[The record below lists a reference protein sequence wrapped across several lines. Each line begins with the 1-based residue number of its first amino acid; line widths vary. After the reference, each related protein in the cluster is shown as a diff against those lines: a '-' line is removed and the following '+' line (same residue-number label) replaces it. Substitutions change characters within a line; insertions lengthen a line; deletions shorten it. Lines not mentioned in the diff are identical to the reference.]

1 MQFIPITSVT
11 VKDRARILDER
22 HLTELSESIRNE
34 GLLQPIVV
42 YGDDNR
48 LVAGEHRLASYFKL
62 FEESGDPMYEQIAY
76 ISLLQ
81 SLIEQ
86 GKIKEGDSLTEGD
99 LLRYEIEENV
109 KRLGMGWQDRVR
121 SMARYHKISLHE
133 SSAKGEEW
141 KQAQTGSLLN
151 MSQAHVSRALVVAK
165 RLSNPDDILW
175 TAESLS
181 QALRMLL
188 KERQDEVA
196 KHQLERMRDRRKS
209 AEQVAPKASDEL
221 SKSKPVFEFDT
232 DTPVDTY
239 PEGSDS
245 LVNYAVDTTA
255 PAELYS
261 KADLLSLYYQGD
273 ALELLPKIAA
283 TRKIHHIITD
293 PPYAI
298 DMDNLDMKNLED
310 VVETHQV
317 EPNIALVL
325 KFLEVSYECIEEKGF
340 LCMWYDLDHHNLF
353 QDHAS
358 EVGWKVCRWP
368 FIWAK
373 SSSCRNQAASY
384 NFTKSTEACMILRRS
399 GDAVLSQ
406 KQSNNFIV
414 ASASNGTGHPFHKPF
429 SVWERLIEAVS
440 YEGQTI
446 VDPFAGSGSMLNA
459 GLKLNRDVVGCEL
472 GEKHIHSGVT
482 FLHSSLNAPAE
493 FMTPIM

>member
-11 VKDRARILDER
+11 VKDRARTLDEG
-22 HLTELSESIRNE
+22 HIKELSESIRNE

-62 FEESGDPMYEQIAY
+62 FEESGDPMYEQIAH

-81 SLIEQ
+81 FLIEQ
-86 GKIKEGDSLTEGD
+86 GKVKEGAALTEGD
-99 LLRYEIEENV
+99 LIRYEIEENV

-133 SSAKGEEW
+133 ASSKGEEW
-141 KQAQTGSLLN
+141 RQAQTGSLLN

-165 RLSNPDDILW
+165 RLSNPEDVLW

-181 QALRMLL
+181 QALKMLL

-209 AEQVAPKASDEL
+209 VERTAPAALEALSD
-221 SKSKPVFEFDT
+221 SKPVFEFDT

-245 LVNYAVDTTA
+245 LVNYAEDA
-255 PAELYS
+255 RAELYS

-283 TRKIHHIITD
+283 VRKIHHIITD
-293 PPYAI
+293 PPYGI
-298 DMDNLDMKNLED
+298 EMDNLSMKNLGD
-310 VVETHQV
+310 IIETHQV
-317 EPNIALVL
+317 EPNVALL
-325 KFLEVSYECIEEKGF
+325 LRLLEVSYEVIEEKGF
-340 LCMWYDLDHHNLF
+340 MCMWYDLDHHNLL
-353 QDHAS
+353 QEHAAK
-358 EVGWKVCRWP
+358 VGWKVCRWP

-373 SSSCRNQAASY
+373 SSSCSNQAAAY

-399 GDAVLSQ
+399 GDAVLSK
-406 KQSNNFIV
+406 KQSSNFIV
-414 ASASNGTGHPFHKPF
+414 APSSNSTGHPFHKPF

-446 VDPFAGSGSMLNA
+446 VDPFAGSGSMLNT
-459 GLKLNRDVVGCEL
+459 GLKLNRDVVGGEL
-472 GEKHIHSGVT
+472 DEKHIHSGVS

-493 FMTPIM
+493 FMTPLM